1 VGESIDRKTFT
12 GFTLHGPSVKA
23 NAAAN
28 TSLLLRG
35 RIKRVQGRPI
45 QLKKKQRRCVQITF
59 KFHGATDVAKNYEE
73 DVVVD
78 SVVRP
83 LLEGDS
89 TVNSEWGPAVA
100 GAIGTTSN
108 ESLQGARLETTTK
121 HWDYQATFGKKPRL
135 VSRSVSNAS
144 STTTTT
150 TAAPP
155 PLAHDRVKNR
165 PLSPTD
171 RVWPA
176 LGLTTADGTPKPG
189 KKAKLVQA
197 QKFVEI
203 VSRLIQQQQQ
213 NVHDRL
219 QIYDMGCGRGYL
231 TFALHAH
238 LLQQEDTVH
247 AVETFGIDV
256 RPKLV
261 EDMNQ
266 LAGSLKFAGLSFL
279 QGTIEEYM
287 LATDEA
293 NNDTAGAPLKVWMA
307 LHACDTATDDAL
319 WSGIVQQADILV
331 VAPCC
336 HKELRPQLD
345 RSMPL
350 PDVLRH
356 GIFRQRWAAT
366 LTDSLRVM
374 LLELAGY
381 QVQVLE
387 FVQTAD
393 TPQNVMIT
401 AVKQDKAQNA
411 KDVRKRFIDLA
422 EMHGIEHQALA
433 TWMGESLSSSTKAKS
448 LTVSA
453 HTMPPL

>member
-1 VGESIDRKTFT
+1 VRESIENKTFT

-23 NAAAN
+23 NGDDP
-28 TSLLLRG
+28 SLLRG

-45 QLKKKQRRCVQITF
+45 ELKKKQRRCVQITF

-73 DVVVD
+73 DTVVE
-78 SVVRP
+78 SIVRP
-83 LLEGDS
+83 LLEGES

-100 GAIGTTSN
+100 RAIGTSAS

-121 HWDYQATFGKKPRL
+121 HWEYQAIFGKKSRL
-135 VSRSVSNAS
+135 VSRSVSKTSSSATTSAAAGAS
-144 STTTTT
+144 
-150 TAAPP
+150 
-155 PLAHDRVKNR
+155 LAHDRVKNR

-176 LGLTTADGTPKPG
+176 LGLTSADGQPKPG

-203 VSRLIQQQQQ
+203 VSRLILQQQKGQ
-213 NVHDRL
+213 DRL
-219 QIYDMGCGRGYL
+219 TIYDMGCGRGYL
-231 TFALHAH
+231 TCALHAH
-238 LLQQEDTVH
+238 LLQEGAVH

-266 LAGSLKFAGLSFL
+266 LAKSLEFAGLSFL
-279 QGTIEEYM
+279 QGTIEQYM
-287 LATDEA
+287 VATTEED
-293 NNDTAGAPLKVWMA
+293 NDTSDARLKVWLA

-366 LTDSLRVM
+366 LTDSLRVI

-401 AVKQDKAQNA
+401 AVKQGKAHRPE
-411 KDVRKRFIDLA
+411 DVRKRLMDLA
-422 EMHGIEHQALA
+422 EMHGVEHQALA
-433 TWMGESLSSSTKAKS
+433 SWMGESLMSTTKAKS
-448 LTVSA
+448 LSA
-453 HTMPPL
+453 HNMPPL